1 MPNDAIN
8 PQPTLEE
15 QIGSFRGFSSVD
27 GVVQTPDKDAKA
39 AKGDKAEDGA
49 EEREERPLTAA
60 EKLAQLANGG
70 RRAPARQAAEEHA
83 DEDEDEGRD
92 DADGDEDE
100 EDDAGE
106 RQPRRDDRRNERRNS
121 ADKRIAQA
129 VGRQRA
135 AEREA
140 AALRTRL
147 DALERRLD
155 AGLTPPTARV
165 NNNSNSGEEGP
176 PNSADYQYGEL
187 DPRYISDLSRYE
199 TLKTIREEDNR
210 RAQAQQQSRENAGR
224 VEMATKFREFE
235 SDGLA
240 RYDDFA
246 EVVTEP
252 ANRGEWALSPL
263 LASLI
268 LDSEH
273 GPDIAYH
280 LASDRKEAKRVF
292 ELTPAKQAAWFGQR
306 EAVLSAET
314 PAAGNPALRVSR
326 APESPR
332 RQARGSGSRQP
343 ASPDTTDFAAFERM
357 ANAKS

>member
-27 GVVQTPDKDAKA
+27 GVVQPENGKLAKQA
-39 AKGDKAEDGA
+39 QNDDDGA

-60 EKLAQLANGG
+60 QKLAQLANGG

-83 DEDEDEGRD
+83 DEDEDAGRD
-92 DADGDEDE
+92 DESGEEDEDE
-100 EDDAGE
+100 AAGE

-140 AALRTRL
+140 SALRTRL

-155 AGLTPPTARV
+155 AGLTQQPPRA
-165 NNNSNSGEEGP
+165 NNNSNSGDESP

-199 TLKTIREEDNR
+199 TLKTIREEDTR
-210 RAQAQQQSRENAGR
+210 RAQAQQQHRENAGR
-224 VEMATKFREFE
+224 AEMATKFREFE

-246 EVVTEP
+246 EIVTEP